1 MELYPNGDE
10 LVWRRIFPGRPDQA
24 GRARE
29 FVAYLLTDLPNVDD
43 AVLVTSEFVSN
54 ALRHTASARPDGR
67 FLLEVRRR
75 SDRATIAVT
84 DQGGANRPNIPA
96 LDDLSECGRGLYTV
110 RALAT
115 DLGWTGD
122 RTSRTVSAIFMHP
135 VPHGR

>member
-43 AVLVTSEFVSN
+43 AVLAASEFVSN
-54 ALRHTASARPDGR
+54 ALRHTASAMPGGK

-84 DQGGANRPNIPA
+84 DQGGAKRPNIPA

-115 DLGWTGD
+115 ELDWAGG
-122 RTSRTVSAIFMHP
+122 RTSRTLTAVFTHP
-135 VPHGR
+135 TPQVR